1 MPLLCER
8 QQKFKLVDQERG
20 PKEYVRK
27 SGRAAVTITTAVIGQ
42 ARQKPR
48 RMRAASALILFS
60 YRMISHPY

>member
-8 QQKFKLVDQERG
+8 QQKFKLVDQERS

-27 SGRAAVTITTAVIGQ
+27 SGRAAVTNTTAVIGQ

-48 RMRAASALILFS
+48 RMRAASALIVFWYRTISPS
-60 YRMISHPY
+60 Y